1 MIMVRIIHNDTPT
14 ASYWEEIIADKNGA
28 KKMQLQKYSIW
39 ESVRTVYNFIAIDFF
54 YPPD

>member
-28 KKMQLQKYSIW
+28 KKECNYTEVQYLRIC
-39 ESVRTVYNFIAIDFF
+39 VHCL
-54 YPPD
+54 